1 MVTNDVRLLSENMIM
16 TFRKTKAPYAMCQH
30 ILNTTKN
37 DFLQFEAA
45 GLIKSALITEWDAL
59 SNEESLALR
68 QYLINFVMG
77 REDTQQYV
85 RERVLQVV
93 AIITKRRAIRIDI
106 TELLDSLSELEAIF
120 QNGNDKQQYLACR
133 IVDTLMQEF
142 QITIKSDDSG
152 LTFEDHF
159 KAKKLFE
166 ATALMKIFVTI
177 TTPIK
182 RLLACFD
189 ASNQTIV
196 LLLGEYMK
204 IMETILSWGFTSP
217 LLPKRLIGLYESAC
231 KFEQSPP
238 LRLGIK
244 WEGIILDPEVIKMF
258 FDIYWKVRDLK
269 DVQRRGATCLVQL
282 STVYGSIMNKKENK
296 LKFFVAYFENFLQL
310 ISNIDIGHAE
320 ALPLSQITRTL
331 MNYNH
336 YPGMTVITEV
346 LSKILQPMF
355 AMTCKFAEGAVHE
368 DLTQNEDGNVFME
381 AFTNMLEA
389 WLTILHDVPNNILH
403 PYLTEIFN
411 KYLQCHLSPPDG
423 IYSITALDSDEI
435 TESEQ
440 KDRDKYK
447 EQLTIIGAFGREFP
461 GHSLPLLA
469 KLLEEK
475 IRRLRGQLL
484 RIHSSGGAV
493 GAADGDT
500 KLLDALYEDI
510 HWLLLIIGHVLCKD
524 YEGEEPLMSSE
535 VLAYCIEKSEAG
547 STDMNTSL
555 KLLASP
561 TQCIS
566 DFPNAEQNTDQVIRL
581 ISAIFRLCEI
591 EKNAISAN
599 MVSYLSPEVSSTIMW
614 FLKFWAEGYLLPP
627 VNYYNKVRRGGGINK
642 NVNLILIFISDPRRP
657 SRGFWKGFGWRC
669 MDHQL
674 PPEQDLHQRAEF
686 HGRGANCG

>member
-1 MVTNDVRLLSENMIM
+1 MVSNDVRLVSENMIM
-16 TFRKTKAPYAMCQH
+16 SFRKTKSPYAMCQH
-30 ILNTTKN
+30 ILNTTRN
-37 DFLQFEAA
+37 DYLMFEAA
-45 GLIKSALITEWDAL
+45 GLLKNALITEWDSLAD
-59 SNEESLALR
+59 SESLALR
-68 QYLINFVMG
+68 QYLINFAMS

-106 TELLDSLSELEAIF
+106 TELLNALDELESIF
-120 QNGNDKQQYLACR
+120 QNGDEKQQYLACR

-177 TTPIK
+177 TMPIK
-182 RLLACFD
+182 RLLSCFD
-189 ASNQTIV
+189 ASNAALV
-196 LLLGEYMK
+196 LLFGEYMR

-217 LLPKRLIGLYESAC
+217 LLPKRLIGLFESAC

-244 WEGIILDPEVIKMF
+244 WEGVILDPEMIKLF
-258 FDIYWKVRDLK
+258 FDIYWKARELK
-269 DVQRRGATCLVQL
+269 DVQRRGAICLVQL

-296 LKFFVAYFENFLQL
+296 LKFFANYFENYLQL
-310 ISNIDIGHAE
+310 ISNIDIRQEE
-320 ALPLSQITRTL
+320 ALPLSQIVRTL

-336 YPGMTVITEV
+336 YPGMSGVAEM
-346 LSKILQPMF
+346 LGKILQPMF
-355 AMTCKFAEGAVHE
+355 LMTCKFAEGSVHE
-368 DLTQNEDGNVFME
+368 ELARTEETVFQE
-381 AFTNMLEA
+381 SFTNMLEA
-389 WLTILHDVPNNILH
+389 WLTILHDIPNAVLH

-423 IYSITALDSDEI
+423 IYAISSLDSDEI
-435 TESEQ
+435 TETEL
-440 KDRDKYK
+440 KDRDKFK
-447 EQLTIIGAFGREFP
+447 EQLTIIGAFGREVP
-461 GHSLPLLA
+461 GHALPLLA

-484 RIHSSGGAV
+484 RIHSTGGANGV
-493 GAADGDT
+493 PDGDT
-500 KLLDALYEDI
+500 KILDALYEDI
-510 HWLLLIIGHVLCKD
+510 HWLLLITGHVLCKD

-535 VLAYCIEKSEAG
+535 ILAYCIEKADTG

-566 DFPNAEQNTDQVIRL
+566 EFPNAEQSTDQVIRL
-581 ISAIFRLCEI
+581 ISAVFRLCEI
-591 EKNAISAN
+591 EKNAIEAN
-599 MVSYLSPEVSSTIMW
+599 MAAYMSPEVSSTIMW

-627 VNYYNKVRRGGGINK
+627 VNYYNKVSRRGYN
-642 NVNLILIFISDPRRP
+642 
-657 SRGFWKGFGWRC
+657 
-669 MDHQL
+669 
-674 PPEQDLHQRAEF
+674 
-686 HGRGANCG
+686 ANQGETFKFMVF

>member
-1 MVTNDVRLLSENMIM
+1 MATNEIRLVSENMIM
-16 TFRKTKAPYAMCQH
+16 NFRKTKAPYAMCQH

-37 DFLQFEAA
+37 DYLQFEAA
-45 GLIKSALITEWDAL
+45 GLIKLALITEWDSL
-59 SNEESLALR
+59 SDEASLGLR

-77 REDTQQYV
+77 REDAQQYV

-93 AIITKRRAIRIDI
+93 AIITKRRAIKIEI
-106 TELLDSLSELEAIF
+106 MELLNALAELEAIF
-120 QNGNDKQQYLACR
+120 QNGNEKQQYLACR
-133 IVDTLMQEF
+133 VVDTLIQEF

-177 TTPIK
+177 TTPIR

-189 ASNQTIV
+189 ANNATVVV
-196 LLLGEYMK
+196 LFGEYMR

-217 LLPKRLIGLYESAC
+217 LLPKRLIGLFESAC

-244 WEGIILDPEVIKMF
+244 WEGVILDPEMIKLF
-258 FDIYWKVRDLK
+258 FDVYWKVRDLK

-296 LKFFVAYFENFLQL
+296 LKFFAHYFENYLQL
-310 ISNIDIGHAE
+310 ISHIDIRQEE
-320 ALPLSQITRTL
+320 ALPLSQIARTL

-336 YPGMTVITEV
+336 YPGMTVITDL

-368 DLTQNEDGNVFME
+368 ELAQTEETVYTE
-381 AFTNMLEA
+381 SFTNMLEA
-389 WLTILHDVPNNILH
+389 WLTILHDIPNSVLH
-403 PYLTEIFN
+403 PYLTELFN

-423 IYSITALDSDEI
+423 IYAISSLDSDEI
-435 TESEQ
+435 TETDVR
-440 KDRDKYK
+440 DRDKFK

-484 RIHSSGGAV
+484 RIHSNGG
-493 GAADGDT
+493 GDGDT

-510 HWLLLIIGHVLCKD
+510 HWLLLISGHVLCKD

-535 VLAYCIEKSEAG
+535 ILTYCIEKAEAG
-547 STDMNTSL
+547 ATDMNTSL

-566 DFPNAEQNTDQVIRL
+566 EFPNAEHSTDHVIRL
-581 ISAIFRLCEI
+581 ISAVFRLCEI
-591 EKNAISAN
+591 EKNAITAN
-599 MVSYLSPEVSSTIMW
+599 MVACMSPEVSSTIMW

-627 VNYYNKVRRGGGINK
+627 VNYYNKVGAKRS
-642 NVNLILIFISDPRRP
+642 VCLI
-657 SRGFWKGFGWRC
+657 
-669 MDHQL
+669 
-674 PPEQDLHQRAEF
+674 A
-686 HGRGANCG
+686 

>member
-1 MVTNDVRLLSENMIM
+1 MVTNDVRLASENLIM
-16 TFRKTKAPYAMCQH
+16 TFRKTKTPYAMCQH

-37 DFLQFEAA
+37 DYLQFEAA
-45 GLIKSALITEWDAL
+45 GLIKSALITEWDSL
-59 SNEESLALR
+59 SDAESLELR

-93 AIITKRRAIRIDI
+93 AIITKRRAIKIEI
-106 TELLDSLSELEAIF
+106 TELLNSLAELEAIF
-120 QNGNDKQQYLACR
+120 QNGDDKQQYLACR

-189 ASNQTIV
+189 AANPTIV
-196 LLLGEYMK
+196 LLLGEYMR

-217 LLPKRLIGLYESAC
+217 LLPKRLIGLFESAC

-244 WEGIILDPEVIKMF
+244 WEGIILDPEVIKLF

-269 DVQRRGATCLVQL
+269 DVQRRGAICLVQL

-296 LKFFVAYFENFLQL
+296 LKFFAHYFENYLQL
-310 ISNIDIGHAE
+310 IANIDIRPEE
-320 ALPLSQITRTL
+320 AMALSQIARTL

-336 YPGMTVITEV
+336 YPGMSGVTEM
-346 LSKILQPMF
+346 LNKILQPMF
-355 AMTCKFAEGAVHE
+355 AMTCKFAEGSVHE
-368 DLTQNEDGNVFME
+368 ELSRAEETVFME
-381 AFTNMLEA
+381 SFTNMLEA
-389 WLTILHDVPNNILH
+389 WLTILHDIPNAVLH

-423 IYSITALDSDEI
+423 IYAITALDDDEI
-435 TESEQ
+435 GEAEQ
-440 KDRDKYK
+440 KDRDKFK
-447 EQLTIIGAFGREFP
+447 EQLTIVGAFGREVP
-461 GHSLPLLA
+461 RHSLPLLA
-469 KLLEEK
+469 KLLEDK

-484 RIHSSGGAV
+484 RIHSNGGGGAD
-493 GAADGDT
+493 GGDT

-510 HWLLLIIGHVLCKD
+510 HWLLLITGHVLCKD

-535 VLAYCIEKSEAG
+535 ILAYCVEQAEAG

-566 DFPNAEQNTDQVIRL
+566 EFPNAEHSTDQVIRL
-581 ISAIFRLCEI
+581 VSAVFRLCEI
-591 EKNAISAN
+591 EKNAIAAN
-599 MVSYLSPEVSSTIMW
+599 MAAFMSPEVSSTVMW

-627 VNYYNKVRRGGGINK
+627 ANYYSKVSGR
-642 NVNLILIFISDPRRP
+642 VIF
-657 SRGFWKGFGWRC
+657 
-669 MDHQL
+669 
-674 PPEQDLHQRAEF
+674 
-686 HGRGANCG
+686 N